1 MHSCKLIV
9 MGDSHVG
16 KTTLIH
22 SFVNNEF
29 CEDFKAT
36 IGADFFSKTVTVNG
50 REIDLQIWDTAGEE
64 RFHSVGAAFYRGT
77 DACLLVYDITQPET
91 FKRVGVWLDD
101 LLSKAGVTNP
111 DTFPI
116 MLFGNKIDLIDQ
128 RAVATDEAQ
137 QWADSKKCGFFEVS
151 AKTQENV
158 EIGFQKV
165 LEKFLQNHDREPTIL
180 AVQNQQAGF
189 KLQPNVKKQ
198 EKKDSC
204 C

>member
-9 MGDSHVG
+9 MGDSGVG

-36 IGADFFSKTVTVNG
+36 IGADFSSKTVTVDG
-50 REIDLQIWDTAGEE
+50 VEIDLQIWDTAGEE

-77 DACLLVYDITQPET
+77 DACLLVYDMTQPET
-91 FKRVGVWLDD
+91 FKRVSIWLDD
-101 LLSKAGVTNP
+101 LVSKAGITNIES
-111 DTFPI
+111 FPL
-116 MLFGNKIDLIDQ
+116 MLFGNKLDLAEQ
-128 RAVATDEAQ
+128 RGVPTSEAQ
-137 QWADSKKCGFFEVS
+137 SWADTKKCGFFEVS

-158 EIGFQKV
+158 EEGFQHV
-165 LEKFLQNHDREPTIL
+165 LRKYLQNHDRSIQTSEL
-180 AVQNQQAGF
+180 GF
-189 KLQPNVKKQ
+189 KIQPNQPAPEPKK
-198 EKKDSC
+198 EGC